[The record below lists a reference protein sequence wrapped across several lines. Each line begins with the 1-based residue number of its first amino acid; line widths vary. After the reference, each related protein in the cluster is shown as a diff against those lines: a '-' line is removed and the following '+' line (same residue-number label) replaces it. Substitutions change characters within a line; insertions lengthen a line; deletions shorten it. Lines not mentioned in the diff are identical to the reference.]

1 MGFLKLVQ
9 VIQLDGQGFSYFNNE
24 FLNSVG
30 LEFTK
35 CLIQSRNSRSVMLCS
50 TNGIT

>member
-1 MGFLKLVQ
+1 MGLLQFVQ
-9 VIQLDGQGFSYFNNE
+9 VIQLDGQGFSYFNIE

-35 CLIQSRNSRSVMLCS
+35 CLIQSRDSRSVLLCS
-50 TNGIT
+50 INGIT